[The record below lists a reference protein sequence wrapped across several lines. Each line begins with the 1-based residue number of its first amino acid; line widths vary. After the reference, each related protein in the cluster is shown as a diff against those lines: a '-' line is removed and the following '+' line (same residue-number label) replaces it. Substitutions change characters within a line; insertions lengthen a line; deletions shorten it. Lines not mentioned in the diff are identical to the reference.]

1 MDMPFYLPCF
11 VRVGLLARPYIPRS
25 FQSLMVTRGA
35 EFVKQTCSWPQCARF
50 IDWAVKRL
58 KRAFLLFLC
67 FTAQAFGAGLG
78 SYADLVV
85 SDSPAN
91 PPRNGVRVLASL

>member
-1 MDMPFYLPCF
+1 MF
-11 VRVGLLARPYIPRS
+11 
-25 FQSLMVTRGA
+25 TRGA

>member
-1 MDMPFYLPCF
+1 M
-11 VRVGLLARPYIPRS
+11 
-25 FQSLMVTRGA
+25 
-35 EFVKQTCSWPQCARF
+35 
-50 IDWAVKRL
+50 